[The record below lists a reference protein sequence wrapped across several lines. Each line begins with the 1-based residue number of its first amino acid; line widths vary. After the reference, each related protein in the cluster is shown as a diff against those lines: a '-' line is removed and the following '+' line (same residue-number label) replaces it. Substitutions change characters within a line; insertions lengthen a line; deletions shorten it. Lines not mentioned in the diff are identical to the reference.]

1 MGVETVDIEFRARLD
16 DFKKS
21 VESVPGITKKAA
33 RELTSAWTSEIKKA
47 EKQGGDSI
55 QAAAKEAEKLEKLA
69 GAIGGTVG
77 DGIRSIGTLAKGA
90 GAGLSD
96 VGVKLA
102 AVGIAAGA
110 IMLTVGAMVSLG
122 TSAISTVRGIEES
135 VEALGEQDSAVI
147 RNAGSIRAANA
158 ALEASDTSYSRLAL
172 TLTGIVAPAIEEVGY
187 AVVGSVELL
196 ISATEAVEDVNTGFE
211 TLTGGTDLL
220 TVAMAALAAPL
231 SVIALPLAPL
241 AGLAYMVADA
251 FGSLADIG
259 REAADGLAEQAEET
273 ERLTK
278 WTGRLNEEENE
289 REKRMLQALGM
300 IESDADARDR
310 AAAAANREGKERA
323 AAAERA
329 SQGSAAAAAAASKAD
344 QQAQKAARATQQLS
358 DMVQAAL
365 FAEMS
370 EQEKIL
376 EVQRRQLE
384 RIDELEQAGASHAV
398 AEAARAVVRDAAIRD
413 TMELQKAADEAQY
426 ASMAKALDGAI
437 ALGLQ
442 APIMEQAFRDSAS
455 AVSLALDA
463 LGDELEGL
471 GDRNASVAMATK
483 EDWQAAQGD
492 LVAASAGAANGMLAI
507 MDVVS
512 DAQNAHL
519 SKDSAEYRKNRKR
532 QFAAHKAAAIAEAAI
547 NTALA
552 FTKTMS
558 QYAYPINIVLGALTI
573 AAGVGTIATIA
584 AQKPQFYTG
593 GMVSAAARA
602 GQQADAVDATLHDG
616 EGVLT
621 RRGVASMGGPEAVR
635 AANAGQG
642 SGGATVVAVS
652 MLDSRILGD
661 VWAGSGPRGS
671 GGLMARVDSRLH
683 GGLPGRAPPRSR

>member
-96 VGVKLA
+96 VGMQLA

-110 IMLTVGAMVSLG
+110 IMLTVGAMASLG
-122 TSAISTVRGIEES
+122 TSAIAVTRGIEES
-135 VEALGEQDSAVI
+135 VQALGEQDSAVV
-147 RNAGSIRAANA
+147 RNAESIRAANS
-158 ALEASDTSYSRLAL
+158 ALESADASYERLSL
-172 TLTGIVAPAIEEVGY
+172 TLTGIVAPAIEELGY
-187 AVVGSVELL
+187 AFVGALEGL
-196 ISATEAVEDVNTGFE
+196 IDAIQTVEDVNAGFAD
-211 TLTGGTDLL
+211 LTGGTDLL
-220 TVAMAALAAPL
+220 TTAMYAVAVPMAAL
-231 SVIALPLAPL
+231 ALPLAPL
-241 AGLAYMVADA
+241 AALAYGLSYAFDA
-251 FGSLADIG
+251 LAERG
-259 REAADGLAEQAEET
+259 RDAADELAEQAEET
-273 ERLTK
+273 ERLAK

-310 AAAAANREGKERA
+310 AAAAAA
-323 AAAERA
+323 AASKARIAADQRE
-329 SQGSAAAAAAASKAD
+329 SKAAADARDAASKAD
-344 QQAQKAARATQQLS
+344 QQAQKAARATEQLS

-365 FAEMS
+365 FAEMDAY
-370 EQEKIL
+370 EKVI
-376 EVQRRQLE
+376 EVERRQLE
-384 RIDELEQAGASHAV
+384 RIDELERAGADHAA
-398 AEAARAVVRDAAIRD
+398 AEAARAIARDTAIRD
-413 TMELQKAADEAQY
+413 TMELQKIADEAQY
-426 ASMAKALDGAI
+426 ASMAKALDGAV
-437 ALGLQ
+437 AFGLQ
-442 APIMEQAFRDSAS
+442 APVMEQAFTDAAS
-455 AVSLALDA
+455 ATSLALEA
-463 LGDELEGL
+463 LGDDLEGL
-471 GDRNASVAMATK
+471 GERNANVAYATK
-483 EDWQAAQGD
+483 EDWKAAQGD
-492 LVAASAGAANGMLAI
+492 LIAASAGAADGMLAI

-512 DAQNAHL
+512 DAQASHL
-519 SKDSAEYRKNRKR
+519 NKDSAEYRKNRKR

-547 NTALA
+547 NTAVA

-593 GMVSAAARA
+593 GMVSAAAHA

-661 VWAGSGPRGS
+661 VWAGTGPRGS